1 MKTFV
6 IFACL
11 NNDRWMYPK
20 PKFSVKLYSQEEVL
34 DITIGKKGNPNRE
47 EFDSK
52 VQDFL
57 VGLAIRQ
64 AREAKHLTQEQL
76 GEKIGVKKARISSIE
91 KGANLRLS
99 TLRRIFTAL
108 GMEVKLDIANMQPI
122 PIC

>member
-1 MKTFV
+1 MKMEKMK
-6 IFACL
+6 I
-11 NNDRWMYPK
+11 
-20 PKFSVKLYSQEEVL
+20 YSQEEVL
-34 DITIGKKGNPNRE
+34 DITIGKKGSPNRE

-64 AREAKHLTQEQL
+64 AREARHLTQEQL
-76 GEKIGVKKARISSIE
+76 GKKIGVQKARISSIE

>member
-1 MKTFV
+1 MEKMK
-6 IFACL
+6 I
-11 NNDRWMYPK
+11 
-20 PKFSVKLYSQEEVL
+20 YSQEEVL
-34 DITIGKKGNPNRE
+34 DITIGKKGSPNRE

-52 VQDFL
+52 IQDFL

-64 AREAKHLTQEQL
+64 AREAQHLTQEQL
-76 GEKIGVKKARISSIE
+76 GEKIGVQKARISSIE

-99 TLRRIFTAL
+99 TLRRIFSAL

>member
-1 MKTFV
+1 MEKMK
-6 IFACL
+6 I
-11 NNDRWMYPK
+11 
-20 PKFSVKLYSQEEVL
+20 YSQEEVL
-34 DITIGKKGNPNRE
+34 DITIGKKGSPNRE

-64 AREAKHLTQEQL
+64 AREAQHLTQEQL

>member
-1 MKTFV
+1 MK
-6 IFACL
+6 IY
-11 NNDRWMYPK
+11 N
-20 PKFSVKLYSQEEVL
+20 QEEVL
-34 DITIGKKGNPNRE
+34 DITIGKKGSPNRE

-64 AREAKHLTQEQL
+64 AREAQHLTQEQL
-76 GEKIGVKKARISSIE
+76 GEKIGVQKARISSIE

-108 GMEVKLDIANMQPI
+108 DLEVKLDIANMQPI